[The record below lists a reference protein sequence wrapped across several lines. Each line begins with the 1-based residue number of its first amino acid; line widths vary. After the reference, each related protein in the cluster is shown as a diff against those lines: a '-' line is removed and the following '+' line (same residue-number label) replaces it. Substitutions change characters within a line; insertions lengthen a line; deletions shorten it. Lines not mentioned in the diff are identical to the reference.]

1 MDAPP
6 DMTSLAPIPPAD
18 PPLRPREAEILE
30 AVRHV
35 FAEKG
40 FDGASMQELARAAGM
55 SVGNFYRYFPSKAAM
70 VEELI
75 RHDLRDV
82 EAHFAQI
89 LAAPEPLAALRL
101 ALSVRVRAYAE
112 ECTDAP
118 LRAEITAAALRKPEL
133 AEVVGRVEAEI
144 TTYLVRG
151 FAGVTGLPFDQA
163 WARFSAHARLIV
175 LLVKG
180 STTRLRIGETDGEAL
195 TALILRQIDS
205 LIDEVAA
212 ARPERTPR

>member
-1 MDAPP
+1 
-6 DMTSLAPIPPAD
+6 MTSLAPIPAPD
-18 PPLRPREAEILE
+18 PPLRPREAEILD

-75 RHDLRDV
+75 RHDLRDI
-82 EAHFAQI
+82 EGHFAQI
-89 LAAPEPLAALRL
+89 LAAPRPLDALRL
-101 ALSVRVRAYAE
+101 ALSMRVRAYAE
-112 ECTDAP
+112 GCHDAP

-151 FAGVTGLPFDQA
+151 FAGVTGLTFDEA
-163 WARFSAHARLIV
+163 WARFAAHARLIV

-180 STTRLRIGETDGEAL
+180 STTRLRIGDADGEAL

-212 ARPERTPR
+212 ARPERSPR